1 MNIGIRLHD
10 TAGNTLAERLDNA
23 KAQGFACVHLA
34 MQKAVPGFA
43 MGDAP
48 QLLTEALAS
57 EVREALESRGMTCA
71 VLGCYLNLATPDEE
85 AYRRNLEIYFAH
97 LRFARWMGALTV
109 GTETGAPNT
118 GYKTEPACWTDEALR
133 LFIRRVEPVVRRAE
147 EEGVTFAIEPV
158 CRHIVHTPERAERV
172 LDALRSDSLQIILD
186 TVNLLT
192 PENHKGNIK
201 AYMFPDE
208 FYACNGMKSP
218 SNMNGLVFGGQRR
231 TAFGLCYRTE
241 IGTDTDEAAG
251 YKLHLVYN
259 CKVQPSSR
267 SHATKTENVEP
278 EEMSWDY
285 ASTPVPVTG
294 IAGVE
299 QTSTVEIKST
309 DFTDA
314 QMTALEN
321 VLYGTPAVDAVEADP
336 EHNVAAVEAVAA
348 VAARLPMPGEVYTI
362 LHNAA

>member
-1 MNIGIRLHD
+1 MSDFNLQWDQSG
-10 TAGNTLAERLDNA
+10 ER
-23 KAQGFACVHLA
+23 
-34 MQKAVPGFA
+34 
-43 MGDAP
+43 
-48 QLLTEALAS
+48 EY
-57 EVREALESRGMTCA
+57 EVGVSRG
-71 VLGCYLNLATPDEE
+71 VLYPMVGGSYQAGVAWNGLTGVDENPDGGDINDIW
-85 AYRRNLEIYFAH
+85 ADNIKYASF
-97 LRFARWMGALTV
+97 
-109 GTETGAPNT
+109 
-118 GYKTEPACWTDEALR
+118 
-133 LFIRRVEPVVRRAE
+133 
-147 EEGVTFAIEPV
+147 
-158 CRHIVHTPERAERV
+158 
-172 LDALRSDSLQIILD
+172 Q
-186 TVNLLT
+186 T

-309 DFTDA
+309 DFTAA

-321 VLYGTPAVDAVEADP
+321 VLYGTPAVAAVTADP
-336 EHNVAAVEAVAA
+336 EHNVAAAEAVEA